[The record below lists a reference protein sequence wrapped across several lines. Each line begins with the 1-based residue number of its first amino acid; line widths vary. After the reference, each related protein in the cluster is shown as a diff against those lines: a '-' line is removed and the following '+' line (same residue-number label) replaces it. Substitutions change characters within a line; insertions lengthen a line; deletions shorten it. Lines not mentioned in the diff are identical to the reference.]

1 MRIKEIIAHH
11 ARLLKN
17 VSDVPQ
23 KEVMVLLAELLHQET
38 SWLVA
43 HGDEEIVLPLLFEEW
58 INRRMQHEPLE
69 YILGRA
75 EFYAKTF
82 YVDSNVLIPRPETEL
97 LVDKVVEEAR
107 ALNAPVIVEIGT
119 GSGIIAIMTAHLL
132 PNASIIAVDI
142 SGEAL
147 NVAKKNARLHGVE
160 DRIEFIEGSYLAGIQ
175 KPIDIL
181 VSNPP
186 YIALGEPLA
195 QGLSYEPSLALF
207 GGEKGDEMLCRII
220 DLYVFHNIKTL
231 ICEMGYDQRIA
242 LTCYAEQKGLEIEFY
257 KDLAGLDRG
266 FWIKEQK

>member
-1 MRIKEIIAHH
+1 MA
-11 ARLLKN
+11 
-17 VSDVPQ
+17 
-23 KEVMVLLAELLHQET
+23 
-38 SWLVA
+38 
-43 HGDEEIVLPLLFEEW
+43 
-58 INRRMQHEPLE
+58 
-69 YILGRA
+69 
-75 EFYAKTF
+75 
-82 YVDSNVLIPRPETEL
+82 
-97 LVDKVVEEAR
+97 DKVVEEAR

-147 NVAKKNARLHGVE
+147 NVAKKNARLHGVG